1 MGAALLFAIATG
13 GLQASCDTAVTQ
25 PDINACALA
34 ALSRADAELN
44 RQWQVTLAAARRG
57 EAGDV
62 LGADGRTAADR
73 LLAAQRAWLAF
84 RDAHCDSVA
93 YGEMGAQLD
102 YTMNIHCRAELTR
115 QRTAQLVE
123 IAREP

>member
-1 MGAALLFAIATG
+1 MGTALLFVIATA

-34 ALSRADAELN
+34 AFSRADAELN
-44 RQWQVTLAAARRG
+44 RQWQVTLAAARRS
-57 EAGDV
+57 AAAD
-62 LGADGRTAADR
+62 LPAADGRTAADR
-73 LLAAQRAWLAF
+73 LLAAQRAWLTF

-115 QRTAQLVE
+115 QRTAQLAE
-123 IAREP
+123 IAMEP